1 VNNRR
6 TPLCV
11 LGSLNFHY
19 RGPNLRRVHSAPTW
33 RSGARESRL
42 PTRLYESR
50 GLSREVATLYTV
62 GHSNHSIEKFVGL
75 LSANG
80 ITAVADVRSR
90 PFSRRHPQFN
100 KERLAAALAHQG
112 IAYVFLGKELGARS
126 EDPTCYENG
135 KVQYPRLAATP
146 AFKAGIERVMAGA
159 EKFRIALMCAEK
171 EPLDCHRTLLVS
183 RALESAGTSIAHIL
197 ADGSVEPQEKTMSR
211 LIDLVGLSKEDLF
224 QRNDLI
230 AAACRLREDK
240 IAYVK
245 E

>member
-1 VNNRR
+1 L
-6 TPLCV
+6 T
-11 LGSLNFHY
+11 
-19 RGPNLRRVHSAPTW
+19 
-33 RSGARESRL
+33 
-42 PTRLYESR
+42 
-50 GLSREVATLYTV
+50 TLYTV
-62 GHSNHSIEKFVGL
+62 GHSNHSIEKFIGL
-75 LSANG
+75 LTANG

-100 KERLAAALAHQG
+100 KERLAAALTQHG

-126 EDPTCYENG
+126 EDPSCYENG

-146 AFKAGIERVMAGA
+146 AFKAGIERVLAGA
-159 EKFRIALMCAEK
+159 ARFRIALMCAEK

-183 RALESAGTSIAHIL
+183 RALESVGASIAHIL
-197 ADGSVEPQEKTMSR
+197 ADGSVELQEKTMSR
-211 LIDLVGLSKEDLF
+211 LIDLVGLSREDLF
-224 QRNDLI
+224 QGGDLI

>member
-1 VNNRR
+1 MAMARWRR
-6 TPLCV
+6 
-11 LGSLNFHY
+11 
-19 RGPNLRRVHSAPTW
+19 RGGIL
-33 RSGARESRL
+33 
-42 PTRLYESR
+42 
-50 GLSREVATLYTV
+50 ATLYTV
-62 GHSNHSIEKFVGL
+62 GHSNHSIEKFISL
-75 LSANG
+75 LTANG

-100 KERLAAALAHQG
+100 KERLAAALAEHG

-126 EDPTCYENG
+126 EDPSCYENG

-146 AFKAGIERVMAGA
+146 AFKSGIERVLAGA
-159 EKFRIALMCAEK
+159 AKFRVALLRAEK

-183 RALESAGTSIAHIL
+183 RALESAGASIAHIL
-197 ADGSVEPQEKTMSR
+197 ADASLEPQEKTMSR
-211 LIDLVGLSKEDLF
+211 LIELVGLSKQDLF
-224 QRNDLI
+224 QRDDLI